1 MDWTSCSAFLLFCS
15 WTRRSSDTKW
25 SRFGE
30 NFLLRYRSREHAFK
44 INSKPPCLG
53 RWQCSPGHHTS
64 GDIVASRWTN
74 WKVPCWSRSCGLVNN
89 LRHGTPSLF
98 PERGRNR
105 IRAVIFS
112 RCQWTRIEAALDR
125 ISAQLLERWETR
137 GTRAESCNVHS
148 ASHSPIVF
156 LYSKT
161 TPLPRVREN
170 FCDQLAFFHSQQRCQ
185 RHGTISFCEC
195 YGFFP
200 PDKACWWHAM
210 YLRHQWT
217 MPSIFISANHIH
229 RDRCVPTN
237 PRSRLQ
243 ARNMHIPTL
252 ASMTCLT
259 RDANVQAVFKSG
271 HLARLISNEPWCT
284 FS

>member
-1 MDWTSCSAFLLFCS
+1 M
-15 WTRRSSDTKW
+15 
-25 SRFGE
+25 
-30 NFLLRYRSREHAFK
+30 
-44 INSKPPCLG
+44 
-53 RWQCSPGHHTS
+53 
-64 GDIVASRWTN
+64 
-74 WKVPCWSRSCGLVNN
+74 NN

-185 RHGTISFCEC
+185 RHGTISF
-195 YGFFP
+195 Y
-200 PDKACWWHAM
+200 
-210 YLRHQWT
+210 
-217 MPSIFISANHIH
+217 ISGPCPA
-229 RDRCVPTN
+229 
-237 PRSRLQ
+237 SSL

-271 HLARLISNEPWCT
+271 HLARLISNEP
-284 FS
+284 